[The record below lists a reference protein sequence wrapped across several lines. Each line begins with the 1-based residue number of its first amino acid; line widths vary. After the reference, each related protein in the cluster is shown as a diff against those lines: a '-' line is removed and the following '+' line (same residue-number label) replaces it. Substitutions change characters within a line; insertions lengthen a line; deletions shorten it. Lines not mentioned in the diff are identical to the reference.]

1 MIIKRKLF
9 SKKEENKNSNDTGSK
24 TKGTA
29 LYLGGTV
36 AGQGIAGPI
45 VMKHM
50 QKQPSE
56 ESAKIAES

>member
-1 MIIKRKLF
+1 M
-9 SKKEENKNSNDTGSK
+9 TPVQK

>member
-9 SKKEENKNSNDTGSK
+9 SKKEENKNSNDTSSRA
-24 TKGTA
+24 KGTA

-36 AGQGIAGPI
+36 ASRGIAAPI

-50 QKQPSE
+50 QGEPSE
-56 ESAKIAES
+56 ESGK